1 MKFVVSKKMSL
12 NYWNL
17 DFKRR
22 RKKNIQLLEEFKK
35 KIFSFK
41 IIEGGDKKIK
51 FYIGFLNFKIFY
63 VVFLEIFLKVK
74 RKKIKLLKEDE
85 LLLIFVKL
93 R

>member
-22 RKKNIQLLEEFKK
+22 RKNIQLLEEFKK

-41 IIEGGDKKIK
+41 IIEGDDKKIK

>member
-17 DFKRR
+17 DFIRR
-22 RKKNIQLLEEFKK
+22 MEENIQLLEEFQKR
-35 KIFSFK
+35 IFSFK
-41 IIEGGDKKIK
+41 IIERDGKKIK